1 MTSSAESDPL
11 PSQETTLDPS
21 SVSQEC
27 EPESSHRECPICYH
41 RLPLKKIEH
50 VYHACCGEVICNG
63 CVVGK
68 QRTQLKEPQFK
79 ELGFNIED
87 TTPEEGQFC
96 LIELFGMKI
105 YVCPYCRAPPP
116 QSEQELLQRI
126 YDRIEIRNDRDYTI
140 ALNQLGTHYKDGEC
154 GLPQNLK
161 KAEELFK
168 EAYDLDD
175 PVAAWNLYCIYDNEE
190 KEVECLQRGEM
201 LGSVDCIQELA
212 IHAYDSGN
220 MENFARLCVKSVRL
234 GGDTHDINDLWSCYR
249 HNLLSKDV
257 VATTLRAN
265 QALKDEVT
273 TKRRDFAN
281 RYEQFCDDADSDDD
295 DSDGDDDDSDGNDN
309 DDSDGDDDDSDGND
323 NDDSESDEDDD
334 SDGDDDDDDDSDGDD
349 DVMHRKNNEWE

>member
-234 GGDTHDINDLWSCYR
+234 GGTDDIDDLWWCYQE
-249 HNLLSKDV
+249 NLLSKDV
-257 VATTLRAN
+257 VAATLRAN

-281 RYEQFCDDADSDDD
+281 RYEQFCDDGDSDDD